1 MEINWREK
9 IIDLFYSDALLQLM
23 LSTVNKNRYSVSLYK
38 LNILLLHIYLYI
50 EKTIQ
55 PFCKMEVRCFHAAE
69 E

>member
-9 IIDLFYSDALLQLM
+9 IIDLFYSAALLQLM

-50 EKTIQ
+50 EKQ
-55 PFCKMEVRCFHAAE
+55 FNHFAKWK
-69 E
+69 